1 MSIHISLVL
10 QSLINQ
16 SCVEVVVLRNFS
28 TISLEE
34 VLVDVVLS
42 CIVVLQLVVCEHSNT
57 VECWVAWLQLDTCLS
72 SAYGIGK
79 VTSEV
84 AATYKLVQTK
94 LIQLVDVGFCIVLV
108 CLLLIVSQ
116 HKDMPLECINIL
128 IWALNLH
135 LFKLLCSLSWADLT
149 INHSPLLVTLW
160 VLWVEGDGLVVIAC
174 GLTTICTIACLNITQ
189 QKVCRCKLI
198 LWLASLVRQVG
209 VLACIGCILLSI
221 EGLGNLQDSL
231 WVLLVL
237 LKGNF
242 S

>member
-1 MSIHISLVL
+1 MSIHVSLIL

-16 SCVEVVVLRNFS
+16 SCVEVVVLRYLS
-28 TISLEE
+28 TVSLVE
-34 VLVDVVLS
+34 VLVDIALS
-42 CIVVLQLVVCEHSNT
+42 CIVVLQLVVSEHSDT
-57 VECWVAWLQLDTCLS
+57 VECWVTWLQLDTSLC
-72 SAYGIGK
+72 SANSVSK

-84 AATYKLVQTK
+84 ATTYELVQSKLV
-94 LIQLVDVGFCIVLV
+94 QLVDVSLNVVLIS
-108 CLLLIVSQ
+108 LLLIVSQ
-116 HKDMPLECINIL
+116 HKDMSLECVNIL

-135 LFKLLCSLSWADLT
+135 LFQLLCCLSWADLT

-160 VLWVEGDGLVVIAC
+160 VLWVEGDSLVVVAC
-174 GLTTICTIACLNITQ
+174 SLTTICTIACLNISQ

-209 VLACIGCILLSI
+209 VLTCIGCILLSI